1 MYYDN
6 DFAVVVPLANEEKE
20 LDAFVDALKTILDRL
35 ESGTVYFIVDKV
47 SKDNTLQLCNALSEK
62 DIRFKTVWAPENKN
76 VVDAYIRGY
85 KEALQ
90 NGHELIIE
98 MDAGLS
104 LQNENLT

>member
-6 DFAVVVPLANEEKE
+6 DFAVIVPLANEEKE

-62 DIRFKTVWAPENKN
+62 DIRTIFLPELGRDMHVKN
-76 VVDAYIRGY
+76 DIEACRALPGPSLASSRGS
-85 KEALQ
+85 ASSTS
-90 NGHELIIE
+90 NICC
-98 MDAGLS
+98 A
-104 LQNENLT
+104 